1 MNLPHNFQVSN
12 FAMLFFLGVAI
23 AGGGAIQ
30 HSSEELFEKYE
41 FNNHVPSLPA
51 EVLRAGCV
59 SKKYRRKTQLVANFT
74 GFTGVR
80 CAEKLWQEIEGLALS
95 PNESIYFC

>member
-59 SKKYRRKTQLVANFT
+59 SKKV
-74 GFTGVR
+74 
-80 CAEKLWQEIEGLALS
+80 
-95 PNESIYFC
+95 